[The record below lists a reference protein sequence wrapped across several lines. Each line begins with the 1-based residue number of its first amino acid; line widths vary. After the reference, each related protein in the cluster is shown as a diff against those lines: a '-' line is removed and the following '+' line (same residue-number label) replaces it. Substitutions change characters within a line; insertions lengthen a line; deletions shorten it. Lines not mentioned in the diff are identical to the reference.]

1 MRINLTGN
9 ERTRIGINI
18 FHFEIFKFNQFKRI
32 KMGTLKLY
40 RSRGISRS
48 ENKINQL
55 NWMPL
60 RHRIRLSNSNVFS
73 IKLRFSAYRL
83 GIQFNSKP
91 SKLLIIWNWSV
102 INVVLLLPIKY
113 LLCASILCGFTCIE
127 GSLSDVIED
136 TWKEK
141 CKMREHRHNS
151 SAISDRIWIVCCI
164 RSKSVDSRT
173 HWQYIQHVIW

>member
-1 MRINLTGN
+1 
-9 ERTRIGINI
+9 
-18 FHFEIFKFNQFKRI
+18 
-32 KMGTLKLY
+32 
-40 RSRGISRS
+40 
-48 ENKINQL
+48 
-55 NWMPL
+55 MPL

-173 HWQYIQHVIW
+173 HCQYIQHVIWQAGAARQRYRINSSVSHNCLAGIGRAINENDKCRTHL